1 MKIILDEDLPR
12 SLGAVLAERGHEV
25 FDVRDVGLRGKPDE
39 KIFRFAQENSAVL
52 FSADLGFSNILKF
65 PLGSH
70 AGIVILRFPN
80 EMPTALINKITIALL
95 EKISEEE
102 FKGSAIVFSPSGA
115 RIRRSR

>member
-1 MKIILDEDLPR
+1 MKIVLDEDLPR
-12 SLGAVLAERGHEV
+12 SLGKVLAEAGHEIS
-25 FDVRDVGLRGKPDE
+25 DVRDAGLRGKSDE
-39 KIFRFAQENSAVL
+39 EVFRFAQENNAVL

-80 EMPTALINKITIALL
+80 EMPTALMNKIATALL
-95 EKISEEE
+95 SKISEDE
-102 FKGSAIVFSPSGA
+102 FKGSVIVLSPSGA